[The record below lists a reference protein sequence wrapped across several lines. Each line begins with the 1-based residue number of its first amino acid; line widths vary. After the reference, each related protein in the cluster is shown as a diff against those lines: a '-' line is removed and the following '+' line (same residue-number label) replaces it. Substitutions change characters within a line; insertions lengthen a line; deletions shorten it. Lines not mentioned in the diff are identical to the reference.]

1 MAGAKD
7 EVADRLAI
15 RRCPGK
21 QMLRRFGVRTKIVA
35 DKIGDPLG
43 AGKIQ
48 IVFRAKI
55 IGDCGDILP
64 GLGGD
69 IAGGGMLAVLAKLGD
84 SGRDKL
90 TFCLFAFSGHRVP
103 QKLINRL
110 INFRRR
116 LAVCPPART
125 KYESRLPVAPRRPR

>member
-1 MAGAKD
+1 MLWQALRMRSRIAGDPA
-7 EVADRLAI
+7 L
-15 RRCPGK
+15 PGK
-21 QMLRRFGVRTKIVA
+21 QVLRRFGLRAKIVA

-55 IGDCGDILP
+55 IGDSGDILP

-69 IAGGGMLAVLAKLGD
+69 IAGGGVLAVLAKLGD

-90 TFCLFAFSGHRVP
+90 IFCLFAFTGHR
-103 QKLINRL
+103 
-110 INFRRR
+110 
-116 LAVCPPART
+116 AR
-125 KYESRLPVAPRRPR
+125 

>member
-15 RRCPGK
+15 RRFPGK
-21 QMLRRFGVRTKIVA
+21 QVLRRFGLRAKIVA

-55 IGDCGDILP
+55 IGDSGDILP
-64 GLGGD
+64 SLGAISRVVACWPYSPNWA
-69 IAGGGMLAVLAKLGD
+69 IAAAI
-84 SGRDKL
+84 S
-90 TFCLFAFSGHRVP
+90 
-103 QKLINRL
+103 
-110 INFRRR
+110 
-116 LAVCPPART
+116 
-125 KYESRLPVAPRRPR
+125 

>member
-7 EVADRLAI
+7 EVADRLAS
-15 RRCPGK
+15 RRFPGK
-21 QMLRRFGVRTKIVA
+21 QVLRRFGLRAKIVA

-55 IGDCGDILP
+55 IGDSGDILP

-69 IAGGGMLAVLAKLGD
+69 IAGGGVLAVLAKLGD

-90 TFCLFAFSGHRVP
+90 IFCLFAFTAAPGARV
-103 QKLINRL
+103 
-110 INFRRR
+110 
-116 LAVCPPART
+116 
-125 KYESRLPVAPRRPR
+125 RRPADCSRGSRPFPFWPPRCSYMTGRN

>member
-15 RRCPGK
+15 RRFPGK
-21 QMLRRFGVRTKIVA
+21 QVLRRFGLRAKIVA

-55 IGDCGDILP
+55 IGDSGDILP

-69 IAGGGMLAVLAKLGD
+69 IAGGGVLAVLAKLGD

-90 TFCLFAFSGHRVP
+90 
-103 QKLINRL
+103 I
-110 INFRRR
+110 
-116 LAVCPPART
+116 
-125 KYESRLPVAPRRPR
+125 LPVRLYWSSRSVKINQSID

>member
-15 RRCPGK
+15 RRFPGK
-21 QMLRRFGVRTKIVA
+21 QVLRRFGLRAKIVA

-55 IGDCGDILP
+55 IGDSGDILP
-64 GLGGD
+64 RPGAAISRVVACWPYSPNWA
-69 IAGGGMLAVLAKLGD
+69 IAAAI
-84 SGRDKL
+84 S
-90 TFCLFAFSGHRVP
+90 
-103 QKLINRL
+103 
-110 INFRRR
+110 
-116 LAVCPPART
+116 
-125 KYESRLPVAPRRPR
+125 

>member
-15 RRCPGK
+15 RRFPGK
-21 QMLRRFGVRTKIVA
+21 QVLRRFGLRAKIVA

-55 IGDCGDILP
+55 IGDSGDILP

-69 IAGGGMLAVLAKLGD
+69 IAV
-84 SGRDKL
+84 
-90 TFCLFAFSGHRVP
+90 
-103 QKLINRL
+103 
-110 INFRRR
+110 
-116 LAVCPPART
+116 
-125 KYESRLPVAPRRPR
+125 VACWPYSPNWAIAAAIS

>member
-7 EVADRLAI
+7 EVADRLAS
-15 RRCPGK
+15 RRFPGK
-21 QMLRRFGVRTKIVA
+21 QVLRRFGLRAKIVA

-55 IGDCGDILP
+55 IGDSGDILP

-69 IAGGGMLAVLAKLGD
+69 IAGGGVLAVLAKLGD

-90 TFCLFAFSGHRVP
+90 IFACSPLLVIALG
-103 QKLINRL
+103 KN
-110 INFRRR
+110 
-116 LAVCPPART
+116 
-125 KYESRLPVAPRRPR
+125 

>member
-7 EVADRLAI
+7 EVADRGDPALPRQAGA
-15 RRCPGK
+15 PP
-21 QMLRRFGVRTKIVA
+21 LRPAGEIVA

-55 IGDCGDILP
+55 IGDSGDILP
-64 GLGGD
+64 GPGGD
-69 IAGGGMLAVLAKLGD
+69 IAGGGVLAVLAKLGD

-90 TFCLFAFSGHRVP
+90 IFACSPLLVIALG
-103 QKLINRL
+103 K
-110 INFRRR
+110 
-116 LAVCPPART
+116 
-125 KYESRLPVAPRRPR
+125 S